1 MTLVEPVYP
10 KALKLGKFLSTCI
23 VTVDAVDVSPV
34 TPTTKYVN
42 IGAEPLNG
50 LNVLFENNVNTIPV
64 VTVPE
69 TLGLILTPESVK
81 VVPDVSVELS
91 TKKLGLIVYADV
103 VNKVNPDVES
113 PLKKPLGAALLK
125 TLSMYDASK
134 GIPYVEP
141 DVESKKDRKSVV

>member
-1 MTLVEPVYP
+1 
-10 KALKLGKFLSTCI
+10 
-23 VTVDAVDVSPV
+23 
-34 TPTTKYVN
+34 
-42 IGAEPLNG
+42 
-50 LNVLFENNVNTIPV
+50 VLFENNVNTIPV

-103 VNKVNPDVES
+103 VNKVKPDVES

-141 DVESKKDRKSVV
+141 DVESKNNGYFICILFFYGAGAKL